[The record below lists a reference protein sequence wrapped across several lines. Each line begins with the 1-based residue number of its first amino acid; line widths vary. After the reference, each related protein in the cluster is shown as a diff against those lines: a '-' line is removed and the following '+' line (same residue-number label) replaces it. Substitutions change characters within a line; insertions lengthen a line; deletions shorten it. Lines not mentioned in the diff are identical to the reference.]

1 MASTTWAD
9 DLFATLTG
17 DAPPGPWD
25 KRDVRAKGF
34 LGQIFRNSLPGLTG
48 IQRSRFLEYAGP
60 RFAEILRPRL
70 NGAKS
75 QRDLMELA
83 RDLQISE
90 KFQSQLRRYKTKYEQ
105 QIGAPL
111 SSVERGTNEI
121 DNQRP
126 DTGAHSL
133 RPRFRLPGPTT
144 LREDRK
150 QSISDIVQ
158 GDLWSFNPPDAE
170 LGQNNSLFLDN
181 LQNQALLYSDPLGM
195 PRRPDYLEELV
206 AIGSVPPQWSC
217 EMSDLDDVI
226 HDKIRDAAVQAGLR
240 TLPPV
245 SITLQDNTQKPCP
258 FGLPRPNNYFIPN
271 NDLSEGFKR
280 DFTQGVENGELDRL
294 GWKRDYDT
302 WRNPREPSKFLPPTP
317 IATQQEQMTKFMKN
331 GFDPTFSTAEFGPR
345 LARDTTTLKGSQ
357 WMKTISFC

>member
-17 DAPPGPWD
+17 DAAPGPWD
-25 KRDVRAKGF
+25 KRDLRSKAF
-34 LGQIFRNSLPGLTG
+34 LGQVFRNSIPGLSSV
-48 IQRSRFLEYAGP
+48 QRGRLLEYAGP

-75 QRDLMELA
+75 QYELMELA
-83 RDLQISE
+83 RDLQVSE

-111 SSVERGTNEI
+111 SSVEKGSNEL

-133 RPRFRLPGPTT
+133 RPRFRLPGPDT
-144 LREDRK
+144 LREDRT

-158 GDLWSFNPPDAE
+158 GDMFSFNPPDAE
-170 LGQNNSLFLDN
+170 LGQNHSLFLDN
-181 LQNQALLYSDPLGM
+181 LQHEAYIRYAEPLGM

-217 EMSDLDDVI
+217 EMEDLDDII
-226 HDKIRDAAVQAGLR
+226 HDKMRDAAVQAGLK
-240 TLPPV
+240 TMPPV
-245 SITLQDNTQKPCP
+245 SITLEDRTNKPCP
-258 FGLPRPNNYFIPN
+258 FGLPRPNNYLIPI
-271 NDLSEGFKR
+271 NDLSENFKR
-280 DFTQGVENGELDRL
+280 DFTQGVEFGELDRL

-302 WRNPREPSKFLPPTP
+302 WRNPREPSKFLPATP
-317 IATQQEQMTKFMKN
+317 IMTQQEQMTKITKN

-345 LARDTTTLKGSQ
+345 LS
-357 WMKTISFC
+357 